1 MPTSLPRLTPARQS
15 TVSTLGSLVSRA
27 RQAIQPP
34 KAKTK
39 REQQK
44 EELFSHY
51 VLNKDPEASKYMPY
65 DEVAYPSRVR
75 KARDVGELQE
85 SAPQEL
91 EHLYFAGHLDYLRR
105 TEQKRVQASF
115 KPFLAPPGGRMLP
128 GAALEMRKHAER
140 QRKVQKREAAQ
151 QKRDNERDFLGLR
164 RRPICYETRS
174 HRWSYRTWASRSRS
188 TRNYGCGTSPLRSCL
203 MIKRKTLTKERIGR
217 CGGPSASGNLG
228 ASLLH

>member
-65 DEVAYPSRVR
+65 DEVAYPSLVR

-91 EHLYFAGHLDYLRR
+91 EHCTLPA
-105 TEQKRVQASF
+105 TWTTC
-115 KPFLAPPGGRMLP
+115 GG
-128 GAALEMRKHAER
+128 
-140 QRKVQKREAAQ
+140 
-151 QKRDNERDFLGLR
+151 
-164 RRPICYETRS
+164 
-174 HRWSYRTWASRSRS
+174 RSRS
-188 TRNYGCGTSPLRSCL
+188 ACKPRSS
-203 MIKRKTLTKERIGR
+203 R
-217 CGGPSASGNLG
+217 S
-228 ASLLH
+228 

>member
-34 KAKTK
+34 KAKTR

-65 DEVAYPSRVR
+65 DEVAYPSLVR

-115 KPFLAPPGGRMLP
+115 KPSWRLLGAGCCPARPSRCANIRSGNGPSRDGKRRSRSGIANGTFLVFVRS
-128 GAALEMRKHAER
+128 RICCDKVN
-140 QRKVQKREAAQ
+140 QR
-151 QKRDNERDFLGLR
+151 
-164 RRPICYETRS
+164 S
-174 HRWSYRTWASRSRS
+174 SYRIWASRSRS
-188 TRNYGCGTSPLRSCL
+188 TRN
-203 MIKRKTLTKERIGR
+203 
-217 CGGPSASGNLG
+217 
-228 ASLLH
+228 